1 MLHPIIKLAYEVVYW
16 FIALLVKAHWE
27 WSIEILELC
36 LPFYWKVSLSNSA
49 MNCFPNLGPKF
60 SDWIHWHEFKGHR
73 SLKRNNSMQKSSYV
87 RRRHPLLTS
96 QEVLVPIEVR
106 ANLWGGNVITVVWGE
121 LNYWALVGGIRCC
134 RGTESELRR
143 NIEQICSNLHH
154 NGG

>member
-1 MLHPIIKLAYEVVYW
+1 MQQISLGGFFEWETTDYFCPLFVHFKT
-16 FIALLVKAHWE
+16 LLTT
-27 WSIEILELC
+27 LT
-36 LPFYWKVSLSNSA
+36 NSA

-121 LNYWALVGGIRCC
+121 LNYWALVGGDQMLQRY
-134 RGTESELRR
+134 REWAQKEYKTNLFKFTNRR
-143 NIEQICSNLHH
+143 NIITGDS
-154 NGG
+154 